1 MLNLAQ
7 QLMMNAEMG
16 HTLNTLQV
24 SRFTP
29 AEIRQAIQELMAQNQ
44 DGLAYA
50 LGDAGLALHPESED
64 ILAVTA
70 LLAVVREDWS
80 NAVDLLQ
87 QLMQNQ
93 GDQATVFTHA
103 MLIRSLR
110 CDLELAAAF
119 EAARNALARY
129 PDHLELLKEYD
140 ALAAALGLSAVE

>member
-129 PDHLELLKEYD
+129 PDHPELLKEYD
-140 ALAAALGLSAVE
+140 ALATALGLSAVE

>member
-29 AEIRQAIQELMAQNQ
+29 SEIRQAIQELMAQNQ

-129 PDHLELLKEYD
+129 PDHPELLKEYD
-140 ALAAALGLSAVE
+140 ALATALGLSAVE

>member
-87 QLMQNQ
+87 QLMQKQ

-129 PDHLELLKEYD
+129 PDHPELLKEYD
-140 ALAAALGLSAVE
+140 ALATALGLSAVE

>member
-129 PDHLELLKEYD
+129 PDHPELLKEYD